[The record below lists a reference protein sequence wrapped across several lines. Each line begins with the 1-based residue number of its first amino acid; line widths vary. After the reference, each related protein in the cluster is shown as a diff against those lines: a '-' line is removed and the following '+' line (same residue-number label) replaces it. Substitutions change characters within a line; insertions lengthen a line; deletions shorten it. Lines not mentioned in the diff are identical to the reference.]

1 MKKNITIIVL
11 ALIAS
16 LATAQ
21 TDQKQTTQTFSMED
35 LEGLIRPNYRTGHR
49 ERHL

>member
-1 MKKNITIIVL
+1 MKKSFTIIML

-21 TDQKQTTQTFSMED
+21 TNLEQITQTFSMKDVEQMTFAMLD
-35 LEGLIRPNYRTGHR
+35 EGLQGPID
-49 ERHL
+49 